1 MAYTI
6 YETKVVILGCRPIQE
21 HDLFLRVFSNMF
33 GYITV
38 VAKGTRKATSKLRGN
53 INEYTLATI
62 SVVKGKEMFRL
73 TDAKQV
79 FSFTQSRSVVSFFRA
94 AEKLFFNHEEEF
106 GLQTHEHIYQM
117 LIRLAKLL
125 VFIVNEDIACDRQDV
140 QDFFTV
146 FVRGEQGFLPKV
158 NWGEG
163 YTVDDFLKLDDVKM
177 CTWLKINKEIIFELL
192 RKDRERVG

>member
-106 GLQTHEHIYQM
+106 GLQTHEHIFNMM
-117 LIRLAKLL
+117 LRLSKLL
-125 VFIVNEDIACDRQDV
+125 VYIVSKNTDVPRQDV
-140 QDFFTV
+140 QDFFSV

-158 NWGEG
+158 NWGDG
-163 YTVDDFLKLDDVKM
+163 YIVDDFFALSDEQM
-177 CTWLKINKEIIFELL
+177 CVWLESNKVVIAELL
-192 RKDRERVG
+192 RKDRERVS